1 MFFFFATL
9 RSDLFC
15 NAFFIRGLRSVTW
28 MFMANS
34 RLVKWCGLD
43 HLEPRM
49 RQLLFAAKG
58 TNIIPPR
65 YHSDIQ
71 SQIIRRPWRPLTG
84 DGIKAVKGL
93 WGHVNQSGLNDLEH
107 FSFCWSKKIGA
118 QQTSWF
124 IMIYHDIQL
133 KSWNPWMNLGG
144 SEALKAPQRSLAAK
158 NAPSFKTIIKMFLDP

>member
-1 MFFFFATL
+1 MRFRSLGTKDEATA
-9 RSDLFC
+9 FC
-15 NAFFIRGLRSVTW
+15 SQRHQYN
-28 MFMANS
+28 
-34 RLVKWCGLD
+34 
-43 HLEPRM
+43 
-49 RQLLFAAKG
+49 
-58 TNIIPPR
+58 PPR

-107 FSFCWSKKIGA
+107 FSFCWSKKMGA

-158 NAPSFKTIIKMFLDP
+158 NAPRSRPLLKCSWTLRVYIYIHIYIYVFLKW